1 MFVESR
7 GPIPLPQRGRM
18 FVESR
23 GPIPLPQRG
32 SMFVESRGPIP
43 LPQRGSMFVESRGP
57 ILLPQRGSM
66 FVERAIR
73 YIYLREALVPI
84 KTSKKCGRYSLTR
97 YLSVSYT
104 VSGLR
109 LGSSP
114 SEPQARTVNCLHV
127 IFARG
132 ALKM

>member
-1 MFVESR
+1 MSHFW
-7 GPIPLPQRGRM
+7 GALH
-18 FVESR
+18 
-23 GPIPLPQRG
+23 

-43 LPQRGSMFVESRGP
+43 
-57 ILLPQRGSM
+57 LPQRGSM

-127 IFARG
+127 IFARR
-132 ALKM
+132 ALKMYKSPLDLHFYLFNYIFKTARQ